1 MKVEQM
7 TNRNVKACHPE
18 DSLNQAAQLLWD
30 HSCGG
35 LVVVDAHSR
44 PIGFLTDRD
53 ICMAAYTRGK
63 LLQDLTVEGAMA
75 SRIVCCHLDDEL
87 SDAMGVMR
95 ERHVRR
101 LPVIDREG
109 KLAGILS
116 LDDLAYEAGRPTA
129 RRGELSTARTGRRG
143 LHRDLSRTDSGT
155 RRKERARNRASPLA
169 TSVARPGEGVARL
182 GRIYVRSRIPE
193 EAMHR
198 GAGGRIDPVVRHPL
212 DGDGRERAARGA
224 GGTRT
229 AHPAP

>member
-7 TNRNVKACHPE
+7 TNRNVKACHRE

-53 ICMAAYTRGK
+53 ICMAAYTGGK

-95 ERHVRR
+95 DRHVRR
-101 LPVIDREG
+101 LPVIDRDG

-116 LDDLAYEAGRPTA
+116 LDDLAYDAGRPL
-129 RRGELSTARTGRRG
+129 RGGVNYQLREQVAEVYIAICHGRVAA
-143 LHRDLSRTDSGT
+143 H
-155 RRKERARNRASPLA
+155 RARNAQE
-169 TSVARPGEGVARL
+169 V
-182 GRIYVRSRIPE
+182 GR
-193 EAMHR
+193 HN
-198 GAGGRIDPVVRHPL
+198 
-212 DGDGRERAARGA
+212 
-224 GGTRT
+224 
-229 AHPAP
+229 